1 VLKWRRLTVLVAVV
15 TVAVTWYPMT
25 RAGTEFMPPLNEGDL
40 LYMPTTLPGISITK
54 AKELLQQTDKII
66 QRFPEVKTT
75 LGKIGRAETSTD
87 PAPLSMIETVIMLRP
102 QVEYEIIQTPRF
114 FSDWPGWL
122 KQPLTWI
129 WPEQKNGRVLHEW
142 RKKPIDRF
150 YTGWPGWL
158 AAPLARILPQ
168 ERYITMQELIDDL
181 DAAVKFPG
189 VTNAWTMP
197 IKTRI
202 DMLSTGI
209 KTPVGIKIMGP
220 DLDTLADLGEQIE
233 ALLRDKPGTLSVFSE
248 RVTGGNYLD
257 FTINREQIARYGLQV
272 QDVQDIITTAIGG
285 MNVTYTIEGLERYP
299 VNLRYNR
306 AFRDNLDTL
315 RRVLVPTPTGAQVPL
330 VHLADIAVKK
340 GPAGI
345 KSENSKKTA
354 WVFVDIKGMDLGT
367 YVSQAKALVDAQLV
381 LPTGYS
387 LVWSGQ
393 FEYMEKARKT
403 LNIIIPATLVLIFIL
418 LYMHFHN
425 ISEVAI
431 VMVSLPFSLVG
442 GFWLIYLLGY
452 NLSVAV
458 GVGFIALAGL
468 ATETGIVMLVYLDAV
483 FKRRTAAGQMTS
495 LPDLHA
501 AIVEGAVERVRPKIM
516 TVATTL
522 IGLLPIMVGTGAGS
536 QIMKRIAA
544 PMVGGLL
551 TSAVMTLIIIPVIYY
566 FWRSRKIHNP

>member
-1 VLKWRRLTVLVAVV
+1 
-15 TVAVTWYPMT
+15 
-25 RAGTEFMPPLNEGDL
+25 
-40 LYMPTTLPGISITK
+40 
-54 AKELLQQTDKII
+54 
-66 QRFPEVKTT
+66 
-75 LGKIGRAETSTD
+75 
-87 PAPLSMIETVIMLRP
+87 
-102 QVEYEIIQTPRF
+102 
-114 FSDWPGWL
+114 
-122 KQPLTWI
+122 
-129 WPEQKNGRVLHEW
+129 
-142 RKKPIDRF
+142 
-150 YTGWPGWL
+150 
-158 AAPLARILPQ
+158 
-168 ERYITMQELIDDL
+168 
-181 DAAVKFPG
+181 VKFPG
-189 VTNAWTMP
+189 LTNAWTMP

-220 DLDTLADLGEQIE
+220 DLTVLADLGERIE

-257 FTINREQIARYGLQV
+257 FTINREQIARYGLQI

-285 MNVTYTIEGLERYP
+285 MNVTHTIEGLERYP

-330 VHLADIAVKK
+330 VQLADIAVKK

-345 KSENSKKTA
+345 KSENARKTA

-367 YVSQAKALVDAQLV
+367 YVSRAKTLVDENIT

-403 LNIIIPATLVLIFIL
+403 LTLIIPATLVLIFIL
-418 LYMHFHN
+418 LYIHFHN
-425 ISEVAI
+425 ITEVMI

-442 GFWLIYLLGY
+442 GFWLIYVLGY

-468 ATETGIVMLVYLDAV
+468 AAETGIVMLVYLDEV
-483 FKRRTAAGQMTS
+483 FRRRKAAGQMTS
-495 LPDLHA
+495 LSHLHA

-522 IGLLPIMVGTGAGS
+522 IGLLPIMAGTGAGS

-551 TSAVMTLIIIPVIYY
+551 TSAVMTLIIIPVIYH
-566 FWRSRKIHNP
+566 FWRSRAIHKS

>member
-1 VLKWRRLTVLVAVV
+1 
-15 TVAVTWYPMT
+15 
-25 RAGTEFMPPLNEGDL
+25 
-40 LYMPTTLPGISITK
+40 
-54 AKELLQQTDKII
+54 
-66 QRFPEVKTT
+66 
-75 LGKIGRAETSTD
+75 
-87 PAPLSMIETVIMLRP
+87 
-102 QVEYEIIQTPRF
+102 
-114 FSDWPGWL
+114 
-122 KQPLTWI
+122 
-129 WPEQKNGRVLHEW
+129 
-142 RKKPIDRF
+142 
-150 YTGWPGWL
+150 
-158 AAPLARILPQ
+158 
-168 ERYITMQELIDDL
+168 MQELIDDL
-181 DAAVKFPG
+181 DTAVKFPG
-189 VTNAWTMP
+189 LTNAWTMP

-220 DLDTLADLGEQIE
+220 DLAVLAELGEQIE

-257 FTINREQIARYGLQV
+257 FTINREQIARYGLQI

-285 MNVTYTIEGLERYP
+285 MNVTHTIEGLERYP

-315 RRVLVPTPTGAQVPL
+315 GRVLVPTPTGAQVPL
-330 VHLADIAVKK
+330 VQLADIAVKK

-345 KSENSKKTA
+345 KSENARKTA

-367 YVSQAKALVDAQLV
+367 YVSRAKALVDENIT

-403 LNIIIPATLVLIFIL
+403 LNLIIPATLVLIFIL
-418 LYMHFHN
+418 LYIHFHN
-425 ISEVAI
+425 ITEVMI

-442 GFWLIYLLGY
+442 GFWLIYVLGY

-468 ATETGIVMLVYLDAV
+468 AAETGIVMLVYLDEV
-483 FKRRTAAGQMTS
+483 FRRRAAAGQMTS
-495 LPDLHA
+495 LSHLHA

-522 IGLLPIMVGTGAGS
+522 IGLLPIMAGTGAGS

-551 TSAVMTLIIIPVIYY
+551 TSAVMTLIIIPVIYH
-566 FWRSRKIHNP
+566 FWRSRAIHKS

>member
-1 VLKWRRLTVLVAVV
+1 
-15 TVAVTWYPMT
+15 
-25 RAGTEFMPPLNEGDL
+25 
-40 LYMPTTLPGISITK
+40 
-54 AKELLQQTDKII
+54 
-66 QRFPEVKTT
+66 
-75 LGKIGRAETSTD
+75 
-87 PAPLSMIETVIMLRP
+87 
-102 QVEYEIIQTPRF
+102 
-114 FSDWPGWL
+114 
-122 KQPLTWI
+122 
-129 WPEQKNGRVLHEW
+129 
-142 RKKPIDRF
+142 
-150 YTGWPGWL
+150 
-158 AAPLARILPQ
+158 
-168 ERYITMQELIDDL
+168 
-181 DAAVKFPG
+181 
-189 VTNAWTMP
+189 
-197 IKTRI
+197 
-202 DMLSTGI
+202 
-209 KTPVGIKIMGP
+209 MGP
-220 DLDTLADLGEQIE
+220 DLTVLADLGERIE

-257 FTINREQIARYGLQV
+257 FTINREQIARYGLQI

-285 MNVTYTIEGLERYP
+285 MNVTHTIEGLERYP

-330 VHLADIAVKK
+330 VQLADIAVKK

-345 KSENSKKTA
+345 KSENARKTA

-367 YVSQAKALVDAQLV
+367 YVSRAKTLVDENIT

-403 LNIIIPATLVLIFIL
+403 LTLIIPATLVLIFIL
-418 LYMHFHN
+418 LYIHFHN
-425 ISEVAI
+425 ITEVMI

-442 GFWLIYLLGY
+442 GFWLIYVLGY

-468 ATETGIVMLVYLDAV
+468 AAETGIVMLVYLDEV
-483 FKRRTAAGQMTS
+483 FRRRKAAGQMTS
-495 LPDLHA
+495 LSHLHA

-522 IGLLPIMVGTGAGS
+522 IGLLPIMAGTGAGS

-551 TSAVMTLIIIPVIYY
+551 TSAVMTLIIIPVIYH
-566 FWRSRKIHNP
+566 FWRSRAIHKS

>member
-1 VLKWRRLTVLVAVV
+1 MA
-15 TVAVTWYPMT
+15 
-25 RAGTEFMPPLNEGDL
+25 
-40 LYMPTTLPGISITK
+40 
-54 AKELLQQTDKII
+54 
-66 QRFPEVKTT
+66 
-75 LGKIGRAETSTD
+75 
-87 PAPLSMIETVIMLRP
+87 
-102 QVEYEIIQTPRF
+102 
-114 FSDWPGWL
+114 
-122 KQPLTWI
+122 
-129 WPEQKNGRVLHEW
+129 QK
-142 RKKPIDRF
+142 KIDRF
-150 YTGWPGWL
+150 YAAWPDWIK
-158 AAPLARILPQ
+158 APMTRILPQ

-181 DAAVKFPG
+181 DQAVKLPG
-189 VTNAWTMP
+189 LTNAWTMP

-220 DLDTLADLGEQIE
+220 DLPVLADIGERIE
-233 ALLRDKPGTLSVFSE
+233 ALLRDKKGTLSVFSE

-257 FTINREQIARYGLQV
+257 FIINREQIARYGLQV

-285 MNVTYTIEGLERYP
+285 MNVTYTVEGLERYP

-306 AFRDNLDTL
+306 AFRDNLDSL

-330 VHLADIAVKK
+330 VQLADIAVKK

-345 KSENSKKTA
+345 KSENARKTA
-354 WVFVDIKGMDLGT
+354 WVFVDIRGMDLGT
-367 YVSQAKALVDAQLV
+367 YVSQAKTLVNEKII

-403 LNIIIPATLVLIFIL
+403 LKLIIPATLVLIFIL
-418 LYMHFHN
+418 LYIHFHN
-425 ISEVAI
+425 ITEVVI

-468 ATETGIVMLVYLDAV
+468 ATETGIVMLVYLDEV
-483 FKRRTAAGQMTS
+483 FKRQTAAGKMTS
-495 LPDLHA
+495 LSQLHA

-522 IGLLPIMVGTGAGS
+522 IGLLPIMAGTGAGS

-551 TSAVMTLIIIPVIYY
+551 TSAVMTLIIIPVIYH
-566 FWRSRKIHNP
+566 FWRSRTIQHS